1 MDLETLSHLGN
12 FFGGIAVAGSLLFLA
27 YELHTSNRLARAQ
40 AQRDMRAAWQE
51 TLYKMAEYGPE
62 IQEGL
67 VDFNNLNPAK
77 QLICVNIIASMGNQI
92 DTLLKLKAKGLET
105 EDNVRWTM
113 DVFTG
118 IINTPGG
125 IEIWRHLEKSNLFG
139 DDLLTAVRGKLKEL
153 GDPSEKIIEML
164 PWLRFDPKTRR

>member
-40 AQRDMRAAWQE
+40 AQRDMRATWQE

-67 VDFNNLNPAK
+67 VDFDNLNPAK
-77 QLICVNIIASMGNQI
+77 QLICVNVIASMGNQI
-92 DTLLKLKAKGLET
+92 DTLLKLKEKDLET

-139 DDLLTAVRGKLKEL
+139 DDLLAAVRGKLKEL